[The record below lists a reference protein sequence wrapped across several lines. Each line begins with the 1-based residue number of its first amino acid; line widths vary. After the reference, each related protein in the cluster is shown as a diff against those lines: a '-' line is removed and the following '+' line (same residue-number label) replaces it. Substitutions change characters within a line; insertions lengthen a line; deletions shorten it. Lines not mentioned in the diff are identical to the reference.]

1 MGWCTWHLE
10 LFLICIYK
18 GKRDGVVVSYLEKV
32 EKMLD
37 ILAWLLF
44 FLWTLLNCREH
55 EHSPNNIEDAYCQ
68 RILKAS
74 KEVPYIDLGE
84 SMTEE
89 EMELEASTP
98 EDGAEG
104 EGDFLHIAQ
113 QERTFS
119 EEDMARLQDV
129 KLKEVR
135 VTIHSPE
142 GPPSNGREGRPIPFV
157 DEGDNGRVVYTEPEG
172 DNTCVDV

>member
-1 MGWCTWHLE
+1 MKEILE
-10 LFLICIYK
+10 RWGSGQLSRK
-18 GKRDGVVVSYLEKV
+18 GRGNAWYYGMVVVY
-32 EKMLD
+32 
-37 ILAWLLF
+37 
-44 FLWTLLNCREH
+44 LWTFLNCREH

>member
-1 MGWCTWHLE
+1 MTWHLE
-10 LFLICIYK
+10 LFLICVYEGK
-18 GKRDGVVVSYLEKV
+18 GVGVVVNYREKV
-32 EKMLD
+32 VWYFGMVV
-37 ILAWLLF
+37 IF
-44 FLWTLLNCREH
+44 FLWTFLNCREH